1 MSPLTV
7 LLIITGYFT
16 VIFIISF
23 ITGRNADNSTF
34 FLGNRK
40 SPWYV
45 VAYAMIGTSISGVT
59 FVSVPGWVGETQFSY
74 MQMILGYLAGYY
86 VIANILLP
94 LYYRLQLTSIY
105 TYLDSRLGY
114 WSYKT
119 GASFFLLSRIIGTS
133 FRLYLMASVLH
144 LSVFGQ
150 WDIPFWVTVVV
161 TIGLIWLYTRK
172 GGIRTVIWTDIM
184 QTTFMILA
192 VLITF
197 YIIGKAMDTNISG
210 LIATIKESDYSRI
223 FFFDDIN
230 DERHFVKQFLG
241 GMFIA
246 IVMTGLD
253 QDMMQK
259 NLSCRNLKSAKKNVY
274 TLSISLIPV
283 NLLFLSLGAA
293 LFLFAYRQG
302 IPIPERSDDL
312 YPLIATQGYMWGVVS
327 VFFMVGLIAAA
338 YSSADGSLTALTTSF
353 TIDIIG
359 TKNRTEDQ
367 AMALRKRVHIMIAI
381 VVLLVILLFRLVN
394 NETVISAIFTVA
406 GYTYGP
412 LLGLFSFGLFT
423 KFRVRD
429 KLVPVVA
436 VLSPIIC
443 YFLSRYSEQLFHG
456 YRFGFELL
464 VLNGL
469 ITFIGLLLIS
479 RRRAV
484 VPNDGR

>member
-7 LLIITGYFT
+7 LLIIACYFSVLL
-16 VIFIISF
+16 VIAF
-23 ITGRNADNSTF
+23 ITGRNADNSAF
-34 FLGNRK
+34 FLGSRK

-59 FVSVPGWVGETQFSY
+59 FVSVPGWVGDTQFAY
-74 MQMILGYLAGYY
+74 MQMVLGYLIGYF

-119 GASFFLLSRIIGTS
+119 GASFFLLSRIIGTA

-150 WDIPFWVTVVV
+150 WGVPFWVTVLV

-172 GGIRTVIWTDIM
+172 GGIRTVIWTDII

-192 VLITF
+192 VIITF
-197 YIIGKAMDTNISG
+197 YLIGKAMDTNMSG
-210 LIATIKESDYSRI
+210 LISTIRESDYSRI
-223 FFFDDIN
+223 FFFDNIN
-230 DERHFVKQFLG
+230 DERHFVKQFVG

-259 NLSCRNLKSAKKNVY
+259 NLSCKNIKSAKKNVY
-274 TLSISLIPV
+274 LLSVSLVPV

-293 LFLFAYRQG
+293 LYLFANKQG

-312 YPLIATQGYMWGVVS
+312 FPMIATQGYMWDIVS
-327 VFFMVGLIAAA
+327 IFFMVGLIAAA
-338 YSSADGSLTALTTSF
+338 YSTADGSLTALTTSF
-353 TIDIIG
+353 TIDIVG
-359 TKNRTEDQ
+359 TKDKTEGQ
-367 AMALRKRVHIMIAI
+367 IMALRKRVHILISV
-381 VVLLVILLFRLVN
+381 VVLLVILVFRAVN

-412 LLGLFSFGLFT
+412 LLGLYSFGLFT
-423 KFRVRD
+423 RLKVRD
-429 KLVPVVA
+429 KLVPLVA
-436 VLSPIIC
+436 LLSPIIC
-443 YFLSRYSEQLFHG
+443 YILSRYSEQLFYG
-456 YRFGFELL
+456 YKFGFELL

-479 RRRAV
+479 RKQL
-484 VPNDGR
+484 

>member
-1 MSPLTV
+1 MSPLVV
-7 LLIITGYFT
+7 LLIIACYFA

-40 SPWYV
+40 SPWYL

-59 FVSVPGWVGETQFSY
+59 FVSVPGWVGDTQFAY
-74 MQMILGYLAGYY
+74 MQMILGYLIGYFI
-86 VIANILLP
+86 IANILLP

-105 TYLDSRLGY
+105 TYLDTRLGY

-150 WDIPFWVTVVV
+150 WNIPFWVTVVV

-184 QTTFMILA
+184 QTTFMLLA
-192 VLITF
+192 VIITF
-197 YIIGKAMDTNISG
+197 YIIGRSMDTSISG
-210 LIATIKESDYSRI
+210 LLGMIKESDYSRI
-223 FFFDDIN
+223 FFFDHIN
-230 DERHFVKQFLG
+230 DERHFIKQFLG
-241 GMFIA
+241 GIFIA

-259 NLSCRNLKSAKKNVY
+259 NLSCRNIKSAKKNVY
-274 TLSISLIPV
+274 MLSLSLIPV
-283 NLLFLSLGAA
+283 NLLFLSFGAA
-293 LFLFAYRQG
+293 LYLFAHKEG

-312 YPLIATQGYMWGVVS
+312 YPLIATQGYLWSIVS
-327 VFFMVGLIAAA
+327 VFFMIGLIAAA

-359 TKNRTEDQ
+359 TKNRTENQ
-367 AMALRKRVHIMIAI
+367 VMTLRKRVHIMIAI
-381 VVLLVILLFRLVN
+381 VVLLVILIFRIVN

-412 LLGLFSFGLFT
+412 LLGLYSFGLFT
-423 KFRVRD
+423 RYKVRD
-429 KLVPVVA
+429 KWVPLVA
-436 VLSPIIC
+436 ILSPIIC
-443 YFLSRYSEQLFHG
+443 FILSRYSEQLFWG
-456 YRFGFELL
+456 YKFGFELL
-464 VLNGL
+464 ILNGL

-479 RRRAV
+479 RKE
-484 VPNDGR
+484 NTI

>member
-7 LLIITGYFT
+7 LLIIAGYFT

-86 VIANILLP
+86 VIANVLLP

-150 WDIPFWVTVVV
+150 WHIPFWVTVVV

-192 VLITF
+192 VIITF
-197 YIIGKAMDTNISG
+197 YIIGKTMDTNISG
-210 LIATIKESDYSRI
+210 LIGTIKESDYSRI
-223 FFFDDIN
+223 FFFSDIN

-259 NLSCRNLKSAKKNVY
+259 NLSCRDLKSAKKNVY
-274 TLSISLIPV
+274 TLSVSLIPV

-293 LFLFAYRQG
+293 LYLFAYRQG
-302 IPIPERSDDL
+302 IPVPERSDDL

-367 AMALRKRVHIMIAI
+367 AMALRKRVHIVIAI
-381 VVLLVILLFRLVN
+381 VVLLVILVFRLVN

-412 LLGLFSFGLFT
+412 LLGLFSYGLFT
-423 KFRVRD
+423 RFRVRD
-429 KLVPVVA
+429 KLVPLVA
-436 VLSPIIC
+436 VLSPVIC
-443 YFLSRYSEQLFHG
+443 FFLSRYSEQLFHG

-479 RRRAV
+479 RRRAEQ
-484 VPNDGR
+484 PHDG

>member
-7 LLIITGYFT
+7 LLIIVCYFS
-16 VIFIISF
+16 VLFFISF
-23 ITGRNADNSTF
+23 ITGRNADNSAF
-34 FLGNRK
+34 FLGSRK

-59 FVSVPGWVGETQFSY
+59 FVSVPGWVGDTQFAY
-74 MQMILGYLAGYY
+74 MQMILGYLIGYF

-105 TYLDSRLGY
+105 TYLDNRLGY

-119 GASFFLLSRIIGTS
+119 GASFFLLSRIIGTA

-150 WDIPFWVTVVV
+150 WGVPFWVTVVV

-172 GGIRTVIWTDIM
+172 GGIRTVIWTDII
-184 QTTFMILA
+184 QTTFMLLA
-192 VLITF
+192 VIITF
-197 YIIGKAMDTNISG
+197 WLIGKSMDVNLKG
-210 LIATIKESDYSRI
+210 LIGLISDSDYSRI

-230 DERHFVKQFLG
+230 DERHFFKQFVG
-241 GMFIA
+241 GIFIS

-259 NLSCRNLKSAKKNVY
+259 NLSCRNIKSAKKNVY
-274 TLSISLIPV
+274 MLSLSLVPV

-293 LFLFAYRQG
+293 LYLFAAREG
-302 IPIPERSDDL
+302 ITIPVRSDEL
-312 YPLIATQGYMWGVVS
+312 YPLIATQGYLSNFVS
-327 VFFMVGLIAAA
+327 VLFMVGLIAAA
-338 YSSADGSLTALTTSF
+338 YSTADGSLTALTTSF
-353 TIDIIG
+353 TIDIVGI
-359 TKNRTEDQ
+359 KNRTEDQ
-367 AMALRKRVHIMIAI
+367 AMALRKRVHIFISF
-381 VVLLVILLFRLVN
+381 VVLLVILIFRAVN

-412 LLGLFSFGLFT
+412 LLGLYSFGLFT
-423 KFRVRD
+423 KLGLRD
-429 KLVPVVA
+429 KLVPLVA

-443 YFLSRYSEQLFHG
+443 FVISRYSEQLFNG
-456 YRFGFELL
+456 YKFGFELL
-464 VLNGL
+464 VMNGL
-469 ITFIGLLLIS
+469 ITFIGLMIIS
-479 RRRAV
+479 KKRK
-484 VPNDGR
+484 

>member
-7 LLIITGYFT
+7 ILIIAGYFS
-16 VIFIISF
+16 VLLIISF

-40 SPWYV
+40 SRWYV

-59 FVSVPGWVGETQFSY
+59 FISVPGWVGDTQFAY
-74 MQMILGYLAGYY
+74 MQMILGYLIGYF

-105 TYLDSRLGY
+105 TYLDTRLGY

-119 GASFFLLSRIIGTS
+119 GASFFLISRIIGTS

-150 WDIPFWVTVVV
+150 WNIPFWVTVVV

-192 VLITF
+192 VIITF
-197 YIIGKAMDTNISG
+197 YLIGRSMDTNIGG
-210 LIATIKESDYSRI
+210 LIGMIRESDYSRL

-230 DERHFVKQFLG
+230 DERHFIKQFLG
-241 GMFIA
+241 GIFIA

-259 NLSCRNLKSAKKNVY
+259 NLSCRNIRSAKKNVY
-274 TLSISLIPV
+274 MLSVSLIPV

-293 LFLFAYRQG
+293 LYLFATKEG

-312 YPLIATQGYMWGVVS
+312 YPLIATQGYLWSIVS
-327 VFFMVGLIAAA
+327 VFFMIGLIAAA

-359 TKNRTEDQ
+359 TKNRNEDQ
-367 AMALRKRVHIMIAI
+367 VMALRKKIHIMIA
-381 VVLLVILLFRLVN
+381 VLVLLVILVFRVIN
-394 NETVISAIFTVA
+394 NETVISALFTVA

-412 LLGLFSFGLFT
+412 LLGLYSFGLFT
-423 KFRVRD
+423 RFKIRD
-429 KLVPVVA
+429 KWVPLIA
-436 VLSPIIC
+436 ILSPLIC
-443 YFLSRYSEQLFHG
+443 FFLSRYSEQLFWG
-456 YRFGFELL
+456 YKFGFELL

-469 ITFIGLLLIS
+469 ITFLGLLIIS
-479 RRRAV
+479 KKH
-484 VPNDGR
+484 

>member
-7 LLIITGYFT
+7 LLIIVCYFSLLL
-16 VIFIISF
+16 FISF
-23 ITGRNADNSTF
+23 ITGRNADNSAF
-34 FLGNRK
+34 FLGSRK

-59 FVSVPGWVGETQFSY
+59 FISVPGWVGDTQFAY
-74 MQMILGYLAGYY
+74 MQMVAGYLVGY
-86 VIANILLP
+86 VIIANVLLP

-105 TYLDSRLGY
+105 TYLESRFGK

-119 GASFFLLSRIIGTS
+119 GASFFLLSRIIGTA

-144 LSVFGQ
+144 MTVFGK
-150 WDIPFWVTVVV
+150 WGVPFWVTVVV
-161 TIGLIWLYTRK
+161 TLGLIWLYTRK
-172 GGIRTVIWTDIM
+172 GGIRTVIWTDII
-184 QTTFMILA
+184 QTTFFLLA
-192 VLITF
+192 VVLTF
-197 YIIGKAMDTNISG
+197 WIISRSLNTDPGG
-210 LIATIKESDYSRI
+210 LISMIRDSDYSRI
-223 FFFDDIN
+223 FFFDNIN
-230 DERHFVKQFLG
+230 DERHFFKQFIG
-241 GMFIA
+241 GIFIS

-259 NLSCRNLKSAKKNVY
+259 NLSCKNIRSAKKNVY
-274 TLSISLIPV
+274 MLSLSLVPV

-293 LFLFAYRQG
+293 LYLFAAKEG

-312 YPLIATQGYMWGVVS
+312 YPLIATQGYMSGFVTAL
-327 VFFMVGLIAAA
+327 FLIGLIAAA
-338 YSSADGSLTALTTSF
+338 YSTADGSLTALTTSF
-353 TIDIIG
+353 TIDIVGI
-359 TKNRTEDQ
+359 KNRTEDQ
-367 AMALRKRVHIMIAI
+367 AMALRKKVHILITF
-381 VVLLVILLFRLVN
+381 VVLVVILIFRAVN

-423 KFRVRD
+423 GLKLRD
-429 KLVPVVA
+429 KLVPAVA

-443 YFLSRYSEQLFHG
+443 YFISRYSEQLFNG

-464 VLNGL
+464 VMNGL

-479 RRRAV
+479 KKRK
-484 VPNDGR
+484 

>member
-7 LLIITGYFT
+7 LLIIGCYFS
-16 VIFIISF
+16 VLFIISF
-23 ITGRNADNSTF
+23 ITGRNADNSAF
-34 FLGNRK
+34 FLGSRK

-59 FVSVPGWVGETQFSY
+59 FVSVPGWVGDTQFAY
-74 MQMILGYLAGYY
+74 MQMIAGYLIGYF

-105 TYLDSRLGY
+105 TYLDTRLGY

-119 GASFFLLSRIIGTS
+119 GASFFLLSRIIGTA

-150 WDIPFWVTVVV
+150 WGVPFWVTVLV
-161 TIGLIWLYTRK
+161 TIALIWLYTRK
-172 GGIRTVIWTDIM
+172 GGIRTVIWTDII

-192 VLITF
+192 VIITF
-197 YIIGKAMDTNISG
+197 WLIGKSMDMNLKG
-210 LIATIKESDYSRI
+210 LIDIISESDYSRI
-223 FFFDDIN
+223 FFFDNIN
-230 DERHFVKQFLG
+230 DERHFFKQFIG
-241 GMFIA
+241 GIFIS

-259 NLSCRNLKSAKKNVY
+259 NLSCRNIKSAKKNVY
-274 TLSISLIPV
+274 MLSLSLVPV

-293 LFLFAYRQG
+293 LYLFAAKEG

-312 YPLIATQGYMWGVVS
+312 YPLIATQGYLSNFVS
-327 VFFMVGLIAAA
+327 VLFMLGLIAAA
-338 YSSADGSLTALTTSF
+338 YSTADGSLTALTTSF
-353 TIDIIG
+353 TIDIVGI
-359 TKNRTEDQ
+359 KNKTEDQ
-367 AMALRKRVHIMIAI
+367 AMALRKRLHILISA
-381 VVLLVILLFRLVN
+381 VVLVVILIFRLVN

-412 LLGLFSFGLFT
+412 LLGLYSFGLFT
-423 KFRVRD
+423 KYKVKD
-429 KLVPVVA
+429 KFVPLA
-436 VLSPIIC
+436 AILSPIIC
-443 YFLSRYSEQLFHG
+443 FVLSRYSEQLFHG
-456 YRFGFELL
+456 YKFGFELL

-469 ITFIGLLLIS
+469 ITFIGLLIIS
-479 RRRAV
+479 KK
-484 VPNDGR
+484 